1 MVLEYKL
8 AIGEL
13 EKFSNKK
20 FESIY
25 MVGGGSLN
33 KIFCQ
38 WVSDCL
44 AKEVYT
50 GYPESTI
57 NGNILAQLFAL
68 GEIKSIEEGREIIRG
83 SSQEIIYSP
92 KEDSRIDWNDL
103 EGKYRSLK
111 IK

>member
-1 MVLEYKL
+1 
-8 AIGEL
+8 
-13 EKFSNKK
+13 
-20 FESIY
+20 

-44 AKEVYT
+44 GKEVYT

-57 NGNILAQLFAL
+57 NGNIISQLIAL
-68 GEIKSIEEGREIIRG
+68 EEIESIEEGRAIILG
-83 SSQEIIYSP
+83 SSNEIIYRP
-92 KEDSRIDWNDL
+92 KKDPGIDWDSL
-103 EGKYRSLK
+103 EDKYKK